1 MPRKPLEATAAGINT
16 LGSKVLG
23 CFYPAPLPRGER
35 GSLRAAP
42 SWFFNKFLFIAFR
55 ACFLGSASRL
65 RVYEC
70 IGYGQPRKKRV
81 VRVDK
86 PCTSLKQSLWITIRL
101 LPTGFRLAHNLPTLA
116 HSGSYSSKVCP
127 TGKISFLYF
136 FKTLKPFSFV
146 LRFWGSKCPL

>member
-42 SWFFNKFLFIAFR
+42 SCFFNKFLFIAFR
-55 ACFLGSASRL
+55 ACFLGSASFKWF
-65 RVYEC
+65 EC
-70 IGYGQPRKKRV
+70 IGYIGYGQPRKRRV

-86 PCTSLKQSLWITIRL
+86 SCTSLKQSLWITIKL

-116 HSGSYSSKVCP
+116 HSGSHSSKVSP

-136 FKTLKPFSFV
+136 FKTLKPFAFI
-146 LRFWGSKCPL
+146 LRF